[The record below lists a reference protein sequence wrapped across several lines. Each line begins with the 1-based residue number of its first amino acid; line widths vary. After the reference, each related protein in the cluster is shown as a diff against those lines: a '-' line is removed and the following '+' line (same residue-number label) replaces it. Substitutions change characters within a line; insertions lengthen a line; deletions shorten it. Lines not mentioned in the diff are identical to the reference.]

1 MHSILKYAVDHEF
14 VDSFINMDND
24 DLDHDHD
31 TKSSK
36 KQQIFKNVVHDHEQI
51 IGGDQVPVL
60 T

>member
-1 MHSILKYAVDHEF
+1 MDHEF

-36 KQQIFKNVVHDHEQI
+36 EQQIFKNVVHDHEQI